1 MYFLNK
7 ELFFWVIMLLPL
19 TVYSAETNKY
29 VIAEFS
35 GLLGSPSN
43 VAKDITPITISCR
56 SWSQNDCYEM
66 IDEQKVNSFGTGE
79 ATSQD
84 LDIQAMIGE
93 PFRIKFDAATRPVSL
108 VRSDGVA
115 VQAYFKII
123 GVSFQ
128 VNAPFWNTF
137 AYQDGTSW
145 PMTAPSVLFGGDCS
159 RSESF
164 IVTGSRDQS
173 IRVFAY
179 SDKEGVAV
187 CPASNMYYKPKS
199 SANYKYTG
207 QNAFFLYRLTT
218 DDVRAMEPGI
228 YNTTAPLRYTIGQG
242 KNIDLYEGN
251 ITRDTMPTA
260 HNVNIQLKVS
270 HDMRIT
276 GSVSSIKLYP
286 GTAMSWERWRRERT
300 PLKNDIHFRM
310 ASTGPARISV
320 FCKDAITGSGECAL
334 RRRLP
339 STTATPG
346 AIDPADSKLYGIKL
360 FLTVAGYKEYY
371 SNKDLQMLELK
382 PSTRLATSSVEPT
395 SSITVVPTT
404 SESMVGTVNIET
416 LPGVSEMM
424 ENGRTYAGTIT
435 MVFEPGVI

>member
-1 MYFLNK
+1 MFFLNK
-7 ELFFWVIMLLPL
+7 VLFFLGVMLLPL
-19 TVYSAETNKY
+19 TVYSAETNKNVY
-29 VIAEFS
+29 AQFT
-35 GLLGSPSN
+35 GLLGAPSN
-43 VAKDITPITISCR
+43 VAEDVTTGLVSCA
-56 SWSQNDCYEM
+56 SWSQNDCYAMVDGEK
-66 IDEQKVNSFGTGE
+66 INAFGTGP

-84 LDIQAMIGE
+84 LIITPGMVGQ
-93 PFRIKFDAATRPVSL
+93 PFRVKFDSQTRPVDL
-108 VRSDGVA
+108 FRADGAVVR
-115 VQAYFKII
+115 AYFKIV

-128 VNAPFWNTF
+128 VNGNPPWETF
-137 AYQDGTSW
+137 SYSDGTPWTSS
-145 PMTAPSVLFGGDCS
+145 PPDIIFGGDCTKS
-159 RSESF
+159 SSHAM
-164 IVTGSRDQS
+164 DAQNKH
-173 IRVFAY
+173 IRIYAH
-179 SDKEGVAV
+179 SNKEGISD
-187 CPASNMYYKPKS
+187 CPASNMYYNPLS
-199 SANYKYTG
+199 VSYYTG

-218 DDVRAMEPGI
+218 DDVRAMEPGT
-228 YNTTAPLRYTIGQG
+228 YTTRVPVRYTIGQG
-242 KNIDLYEGN
+242 ENIDLYEGR
-251 ITRDTMPTA
+251 ITRNTLPTA
-260 HNVNIQLKVS
+260 HNINITLEVS

-276 GSVSSIKLYP
+276 GSVSSVKLYP

-360 FLTVAGYKEYY
+360 FLTVAGYTEYY
-371 SNKDLQMLELK
+371 SGKDLQMLELK

-424 ENGRTYAGTIT
+424 ENGRTYAGTVT
-435 MVFEPGVI
+435 LVFEPGVI